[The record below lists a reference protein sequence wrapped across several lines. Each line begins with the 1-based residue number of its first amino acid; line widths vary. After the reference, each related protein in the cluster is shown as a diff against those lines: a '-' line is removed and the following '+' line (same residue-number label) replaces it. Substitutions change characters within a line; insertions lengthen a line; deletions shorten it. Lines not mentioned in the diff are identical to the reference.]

1 VSIPLRWWL
10 YLAAMLTVAG
20 ILAYARHEHR
30 IAADA
35 RAALKQVVDANHAQ
49 TDVIAAQTKAL
60 KAWRALAGSP
70 ADVQRIIDAANA
82 NARDANAMRGILARA
97 KGKDRDLP
105 DCIKLLSISLS
116 RTCPS
121 IATGL
126 QQLANREV
134 GTRGDPGAGAARVPR

>member
-10 YLAAMLTVAG
+10 YLAAVLALAG
-20 ILAYARHEHR
+20 LLAYARHEHKA
-30 IAADA
+30 AADA
-35 RAALKQVVDANHAQ
+35 RTALAQVVDANHAQ
-49 TDVIAAQTKAL
+49 TNVIDAQAKAL
-60 KAWRALAGSP
+60 KAWRAIARSP
-70 ADVQRIIDAANA
+70 ADIQRIIDAANA
-82 NARDANAMRGILARA
+82 NARDANAMRGILERA

-105 DCIKLLSISLS
+105 DCIKLLSISLT

-134 GTRGDPGAGAARVPR
+134 GTRGDPGPGTARVPR